1 MLQMLKAFSKQGRFL
16 EIVLHGK
23 KETII
28 SGYAINF
35 HWDDLDDY
43 VTLHNTET
51 NRRKKILVK
60 KIKKI
65 TAKGEY
71 NNEFKA

>member
-1 MLQMLKAFSKQGRFL
+1 MLQMLKAFSKQGRLL

-23 KETII
+23 KEIKM
-28 SGYAINF
+28 SGYAIDF

-43 VTLHNTET
+43 VTFHDAET
-51 NRRKKILVK
+51 NRKKKILID

-71 NNEFKA
+71 SNEFKT

>member
-43 VTLHNTET
+43 VTIHNAET
-51 NRRKKILVK
+51 NRRKKILVN

-71 NNEFKA
+71 KNEFKT

>member
-43 VTLHNTET
+43 VTIHNAET
-51 NRRKKILVK
+51 NRRKKILVN
-60 KIKKI
+60 KIYTYSRQRK
-65 TAKGEY
+65 
-71 NNEFKA
+71 NQ